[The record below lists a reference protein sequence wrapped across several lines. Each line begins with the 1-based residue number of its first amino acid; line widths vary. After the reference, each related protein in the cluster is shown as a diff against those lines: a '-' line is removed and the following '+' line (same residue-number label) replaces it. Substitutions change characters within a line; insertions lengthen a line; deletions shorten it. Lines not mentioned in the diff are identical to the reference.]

1 VRFLGLCLAY
11 FTIPREESDTDWWR
25 WYAAGDGRTVTL
37 RPDRHGTT
45 RAMLSFLSLSPAAAR
60 LSADAQRE
68 LLRAE
73 FGGAG
78 WEAERVLDGMDRAA
92 DFYFEAISQVRP
104 PCYANGRVGL
114 VGDAAWCASPI
125 SGMGTTLALL
135 GAYVLAGEL
144 ARGDDHRA
152 AFAAYESFMRPHVRK
167 AQRLPPG
174 TPRIANPR
182 SDTGV
187 RLLNTSARW
196 ASRVAGR
203 LPAVGTRAVDVP
215 EYVAP
220 RPAAR

>member
-1 VRFLGLCLAY
+1 
-11 FTIPREESDTDWWR
+11 
-25 WYAAGDGRTVTL
+25 
-37 RPDRHGTT
+37 
-45 RAMLSFLSLSPAAAR
+45 MLSFLSLSPAAAR
-60 LSADAQRE
+60 LSPDAQRE

-104 PCYANGRVGL
+104 SCYANGRVGL

-144 ARGDDHRA
+144 ARCDDHRA
-152 AFAAYESFMRPHVRK
+152 AFTAYESFMRPHVRK

-174 TPRIANPR
+174 TRASPTPAATPACACSTPRRGGRPGWRDGCPPSAPGR
-182 SDTGV
+182 S
-187 RLLNTSARW
+187 TSPSTPCRARPP
-196 ASRVAGR
+196 ADPAGGR
-203 LPAVGTRAVDVP
+203 ARGHDQLPAPSNRKPFLAMP
-215 EYVAP
+215 LSC
-220 RPAAR
+220 